1 MTGHSRVLE
10 DKRRNRS
17 FTGFALLRAS
27 GSSVDVQSREA
38 PAFVEV
44 AWAAGFGVVAGPCKN
59 SFVGGRLVLVE
70 RSGFVSLIVQFFG
83 SSAEFVGEIT
93 IREPKSK
100 SSIWDRSISL
110 RLAPVWAA
118 KTNIGYHQL
127 PVQLPIGDDEL
138 SGLASGGISRRPR
151 SRSLIVSRTRPK
163 TPFGLAVVL
172 GLQGPLEGPAPVPK
186 ADKVV
191 ARGTINFQVSH

>member
-1 MTGHSRVLE
+1 
-10 DKRRNRS
+10 
-17 FTGFALLRAS
+17 
-27 GSSVDVQSREA
+27 
-38 PAFVEV
+38 VEV

-138 SGLASGGISRRPR
+138 SGVSIRRHFQTPSFEEPDR
-151 SRSLIVSRTRPK
+151 LPNPPQD
-163 TPFGLAVVL
+163 PFGFAVVL